1 MEVLLEE
8 KKKEII
14 QIINDNQDEEFLDR
28 VLALLEIQSIKVK
41 RDPSSVITGEELKER
56 LYKHIDNL
64 PWKS

>member
-8 KKKEII
+8 MKKEII
-14 QIINDNQDEEFLDR
+14 QIINDNQDEEFLNR

>member
-28 VLALLEIQSIKVK
+28 VLALLEIQSIIVK